1 MTREEGIGVAVLLFA
16 MSVLLLAIKAIVWLQ
31 LS

>member
-1 MTREEGIGVAVLLFA
+1 MTREEGIGVAVLLFI

>member
-16 MSVLLLAIKAIVWLQ
+16 MSVLLLAIKTVIWLQ
-31 LS
+31 LG